1 MIDFTVNT
9 ALAAS
14 IALLGLFAVTD
25 AKAYEID
32 DASMVGVYIVDR
44 NLCGLYVDQNLINT
58 ALVNVIFKEDL
69 SPSQAKLKAAQI
81 GVALEG
87 NVRDSGR
94 TAEYCAKRMGR

>member
-1 MIDFTVNT
+1 MIKI
-9 ALAAS
+9 AAA
-14 IALLGLFAVTD
+14 IALLSATQ
-25 AKAYEID
+25 AYAYD
-32 DASMVGVYIVDR
+32 DATMIGIYITDR
-44 NLCGLYVDQNLINT
+44 SLCNLYVDQNLINT
-58 ALVNVIFKEDL
+58 ALVNVIFKDDL

>member
-1 MIDFTVNT
+1 MLDFTLNT

-14 IALLGLFAVTD
+14 VASLGLLAVTD

-44 NLCGLYVDQNLINT
+44 SLCRIDVPQRLIDV
-58 ALVNVIFKEDL
+58 ALVNVIFKDDL